1 MRSNLVMVAVALTV
15 VFSVASSSSIF
26 KLSDERAVMYS
37 VSNVTLNWID
47 ALRVSLQQ
55 KSIVIL

>member
-1 MRSNLVMVAVALTV
+1 MRSNFVIVAVALTV